1 MAAHEFL
8 KRTYLLSALL
18 VVALG
23 CLLGAGMECPMQAGD
38 ELPPDMDPEEEEEE
52 PKSVS
57 FGKDIQPIFDTHCIR
72 CHVNGGFANNSGI
85 PLRLVEG
92 VSHELLVGKFS
103 VQNPDLFLV
112 KPGDHL
118 NSLLY
123 LKISQDTPPVGR
135 RMPWDA
141 ATVVTEEEIALIVT
155 WINEGAVNN

>member
-1 MAAHEFL
+1 MSCQ
-8 KRTYLLSALL
+8 RR
-18 VVALG
+18 
-23 CLLGAGMECPMQAGD
+23 
-38 ELPPDMDPEEEEEE
+38 
-52 PKSVS
+52 
-57 FGKDIQPIFDTHCIR
+57 IR
-72 CHVNGGFANNSGI
+72 EHPGI
-85 PLRLVEG
+85 PLRLIEG
-92 VSHELLVGKFS
+92 VSHELLAGKFS

-141 ATVVTEEEIALIVT
+141 ATIETEEEIALIVI

>member
-38 ELPPDMDPEEEEEE
+38 ELPPDMDMEEEEE

-103 VQNPDLFLV
+103 VQNTDLFLV